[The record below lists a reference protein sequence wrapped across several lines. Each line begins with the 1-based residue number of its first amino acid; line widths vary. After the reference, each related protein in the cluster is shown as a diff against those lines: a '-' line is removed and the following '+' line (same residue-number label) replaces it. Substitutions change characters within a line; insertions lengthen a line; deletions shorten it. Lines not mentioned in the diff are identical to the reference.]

1 MDQNS
6 SWWQNALN
14 GGVSDFDGD
23 NILNYQ
29 EWINGTNPNEADTD
43 LDGND
48 DDNESVEK
56 TNPLNP
62 DTDGDGLS
70 DSFELS
76 AFIPPALVKPV
87 TNPLLIDTDN
97 DGLLDGEDDE
107 PTTAGEG
114 VFSGLVV
121 KSIKYKDD
129 KTTYFEELPQVH
141 GMKQIL
147 RLQVNGLIKVR
158 HM

>member
-1 MDQNS
+1 M
-6 SWWQNALN
+6 
-14 GGVSDFDGD
+14 
-23 NILNYQ
+23 
-29 EWINGTNPNEADTD
+29 
-43 LDGND
+43 
-48 DDNESVEK
+48 
-56 TNPLNP
+56 NP

-129 KTTYFEELPQVH
+129 KTTYFEELPTSTWNEANTTPASEWTNK
-141 GMKQIL
+141 GTAY
-147 RLQVNGLIKVR
+147 
-158 HM
+158 